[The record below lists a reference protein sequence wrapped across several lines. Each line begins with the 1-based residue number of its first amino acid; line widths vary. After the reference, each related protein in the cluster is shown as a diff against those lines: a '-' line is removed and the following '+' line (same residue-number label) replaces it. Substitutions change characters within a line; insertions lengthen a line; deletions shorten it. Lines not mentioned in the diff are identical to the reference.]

1 MSRSMTAGRSF
12 FSRAFLRCVLATS
25 LVVGSGAATRAD
37 DGEPAITRRADVD
50 ADFAY
55 MGEYLG
61 TLEVPSGSPTSFGLQ
76 VIPLGDQKFTAT
88 LLTGGL
94 PGNGALLSSSH
105 RVTLDGQRDGQLLT
119 LEAPE
124 WKLELQDRTA
134 RIVTA
139 PHGWTGILAHVTR
152 RSQREGAPP
161 LPGAYILFDGRSAGA
176 FKEAK
181 IVDGL
186 LQCGTD
192 LLPQFQDY
200 LMHVEFL
207 VPYMPRSNSQARGN
221 SGVYL
226 QSRYEIQILDT
237 FGREGLAN
245 ECGGLYKQRAPD
257 VNMAF
262 PPLSWQTYDI
272 TFHSPR
278 FDSCGRKT
286 HNARLTVLH
295 NGVVVHQD
303 IEIQAKTGAGQPEAP
318 HLLPTKLQDH
328 GNPVQFKNIWLLD
341 LNARQ

>member
-1 MSRSMTAGRSF
+1 MMVGRSF
-12 FSRAFLRCVLATS
+12 VGVALLNCLMVTSWTFVSSAT
-25 LVVGSGAATRAD
+25 ARAD
-37 DGEPAITRRADVD
+37 EGEPAITRRDQVD

-61 TLEVPSGSPTSFGLQ
+61 TLQSTATPSSSASYGLQ
-76 VIPLGDQKFTAT
+76 VIALGDQKFTAT
-88 LLTGGL
+88 LLFGGL
-94 PGNGALLSSSH
+94 PGNGAWSSSQ
-105 RVTLDGQRDGQLLT
+105 RVTLDGQRDADRLVLQGQ
-119 LEAPE
+119 E
-124 WKLELQDRTA
+124 WTVEIQDRVA
-134 RIVTA
+134 RVLQA
-139 PHGWTGILAHVTR
+139 PGGWTGSLTHVTR

-161 LPGAYILFDGRSAGA
+161 LPGAYVLFDGRATGA
-176 FKEAK
+176 FKDAK
-181 IVDGL
+181 VIDGL
-186 LQCGTD
+186 LQSGTD
-192 LLPQFQDY
+192 LVPLYKDY
-200 LMHVEFL
+200 LLHVEFL

-257 VNMAF
+257 LNMAF

-272 TFHSPR
+272 TFHSAR

-318 HLLPTKLQDH
+318 HLLPIKLQDH
-328 GNPVQFKNIWLLD
+328 GNPIQFKNIWLMD
-341 LNARQ
+341 LATAR